1 MTILLFLLSSVYLI
15 IGVIIFIMTSLT
27 NVPGVGSDLNNKYLN
42 TLQNIT
48 VGNNFLT
55 GVVSVIAVT
64 LWPIHLGMKLYFSNS
79 TM

>member
-48 VGNNFLT
+48 VGNKFLT
-55 GVVSVIAVT
+55 GVISVIAIT
-64 LWPIHLGMKLYFSNS
+64 LWPVHLGMKLYFSNS